1 MVTLCFAKAGVVLMS
16 KAAMIAMILVCMV
29 LLLLGF
35 LLPLFKD
42 WLPNTTIPVQKS
54 DRGTVTKLAQ

>member
-1 MVTLCFAKAGVVLMS
+1 MVTLCFAKTGVVLMS

-42 WLPNTTIPVQKS
+42 WLLNTTIPVQKS